1 MGGGGRRR
9 RGSRRRGALAAAV
22 LLLLGAGAGGGFLWK
37 TARDRNSADRAVRD
51 VAVAYLGSWRAIDRD
66 RPAAPPAVTP
76 SRAAADGNAA
86 GPSATPSA
94 TVTPQATAAPASFVA
109 AGSAHGGGGAG
120 AGAGSGA
127 GIDVSA
133 VGIAAVTGPGGA
145 GAGGVAAVTVPGDTD
160 VQTLVNAMTDMRDR
174 LSISDA
180 SFTPGKVHRSG
191 TSATVPYTA
200 TLRLAGEPTPWTYPG
215 QLSLTKLGGVWRVQA
230 RLSSVQADLAP
241 GLRFDRTGSTAS
253 RGRLLD
259 TAGRPLTEDQDL
271 AGNLVGQI
279 SPPSGLQRAYNDR
292 LEASGGQIVLR
303 NAAGKTVKTPQT
315 WPMANGQT
323 IRTSINLSV
332 QQAAEAALA
341 TSRWPAAALVAI
353 DTRTGGILASA
364 NHPPSGYGRALRGT
378 YPPGSTFKIV
388 TATAALMNGRNANT
402 QLDCSQTILAG
413 GRSFSNAENEKFGPL
428 TLRDAF
434 ARSCNT
440 AFVGLA
446 ESLPP
451 GALEKAAQLY
461 GFDGAAPLPIASVGG
476 VFPAPRDG
484 AELASSAIGQGRIAA
499 SPAQMASVAA
509 AVASG
514 TWRSPFVVGGPAR
527 SHQLP
532 AKILPDL
539 RSFMRAVVTDGT
551 AAQVQF
557 PGEVFGKTG
566 TAEYNAGN
574 PPPTHAWFVGY
585 RGPIAFAVLV
595 EDGGFGAESA
605 APIAAAF
612 LNALDGNLPPPANPA
627 APG

>member
-1 MGGGGRRR
+1 MGGRGRRR
-9 RGSRRRGALAAAV
+9 RGSRRGVALAVAV
-22 LLLLGAGAGGGFLWK
+22 LVLLGAGAGGGFLWK
-37 TARDRNSADRAVRD
+37 TERDRSAADRAVRD
-51 VAVAYLGSWRAIDRD
+51 VALAYLGSWRAIDRD
-66 RPAAPPAVTP
+66 APAAAP
-76 SRAAADGNAA
+76 SRAGAA
-86 GPSATPSA
+86 GGVAAPSATPSA
-94 TVTPQATAAPASFVA
+94 PVAPHASTAPALFVA

-120 AGAGSGA
+120 AGAGAA
-127 GIDVSA
+127 GV
-133 VGIAAVTGPGGA
+133 AAVTGPGGA
-145 GAGGVAAVTVPGDTD
+145 GAAGIAAVTVPGDTD
-160 VQTLVNAMTDMRDR
+160 VSTLVAAMTDMRDR
-174 LSISDA
+174 LRIIDA
-180 SFTPGKVHRSG
+180 AFAAGKVHRSG
-191 TSATVPYTA
+191 TTATVPYTA
-200 TLRLAGEPTPWTYPG
+200 TLRLADEPTPWAYPG
-215 QLSLTKLGGVWRVQA
+215 QLSLTKLGNGWRVAA
-230 RLSSVQADLAP
+230 RLSSVQPDLAP

-253 RGRLLD
+253 RGLLLD
-259 TAGRPLTEDQDL
+259 TAGRPLTEDQEVT
-271 AGNLVGQI
+271 GNLVGQV

-292 LEASGGQIVLR
+292 LEARGGQIVLR
-303 NAAGKTVKTPQT
+303 DAAGKTVKTPQT
-315 WPMANGQT
+315 WPMAKGET

-341 TSRWPAAALVAI
+341 TSRWPAGALVAI

-364 NHPPSGYGRALRGT
+364 NHPLNGFGRALRGT

-402 QLDCSQTILAG
+402 QLDCARTIMAG

-428 TLRDAF
+428 TLREAF

-440 AFVGLA
+440 AFIGLA

-451 GALEKAAQLY
+451 GALAKAAALY
-461 GFDGAAPLPIASVGG
+461 GFDGAPPLPIASVGG
-476 VFPAPRDG
+476 IFPAPRDG
-484 AELASSAIGQGRIAA
+484 AELASSAIGQGRIAV

-527 SHQLP
+527 SHPLP

-551 AAQVQF
+551 AAQVPF

-566 TAEYNAGN
+566 TAEYTAGN

-627 APG
+627 TAPATTVAAPG